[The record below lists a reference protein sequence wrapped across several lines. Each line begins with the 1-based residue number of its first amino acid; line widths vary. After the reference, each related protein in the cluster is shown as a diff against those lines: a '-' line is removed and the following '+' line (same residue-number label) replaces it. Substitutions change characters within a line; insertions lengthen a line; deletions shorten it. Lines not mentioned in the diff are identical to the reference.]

1 MNKPIIHPNVQPL
14 KDIAAKIVLG
24 KPYNRSILENL
35 LSAILQEKV
44 EVERVE
50 VETSW
55 LGSRIEEKVSRSDIK
70 IETKKAIILLEIQ
83 NYEDGTYEI
92 RITGYIAKCI
102 TEQLEKGIPYQ
113 ELKKVI
119 VISITDNCDI
129 APNVPTFY
137 AKTVRVLDEY
147 RDIPI
152 FNLVEHYILDIQ
164 KYRKLK
170 EVDLDNRI
178 HQWAEFFKYE
188 EEEKI
193 KMVTKKNIDI
203 EKALEEYDRLMAD
216 EEVRKQLQAI
226 HYARLENKIMIE
238 SAKYAG
244 REKGIQEGM
253 EKGMQKGMQKG
264 KQEGRKEGKQEERM
278 KHIKNMVKE
287 GLSDEL
293 IMKITQITKKEL
305 QKEKQV
311 LGYTP

>member
-1 MNKPIIHPNVQPL
+1 MNGKIERKSMNKPIMHPNVQPL

-44 EVERVE
+44 EVERVD

-55 LGSRIEEKVSRSDIK
+55 LGSRIEEKVPRSDIK

-83 NYEDGTYEI
+83 NYEDCTYEL

-137 AKTVRVLDEY
+137 AKTVRVLEEY
-147 RDIPI
+147 RDIPV

-170 EVDLDNRI
+170 EIDLDNRI

-226 HYARLENKIMIE
+226 HYARLENKIMME
-238 SAKYAG
+238 SIKYEG
-244 REKGIQEGM
+244 RQKGIQQGR
-253 EKGMQKGMQKG
+253 
-264 KQEGRKEGKQEERM
+264 QEGIQEERM

-293 IMKITQITKKEL
+293 IMKITKLTKKEL
-305 QKEKQV
+305 DKEKAV
-311 LGYTP
+311 LGCS